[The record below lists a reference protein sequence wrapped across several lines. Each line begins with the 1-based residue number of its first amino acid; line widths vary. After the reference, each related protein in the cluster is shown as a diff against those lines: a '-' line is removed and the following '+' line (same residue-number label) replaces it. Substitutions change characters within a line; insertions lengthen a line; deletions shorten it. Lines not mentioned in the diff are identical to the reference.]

1 MDDDRARRL
10 LNEERERLEGL
21 RSRMDDPAEDAQEDS
36 VSELTTADQH
46 PADMGSETFERTKN
60 LSLQEDIDG
69 RLADIARA
77 LDKLDSGA
85 YGTCEACGRPIP
97 DERLE
102 AVPAARF
109 CVDHQ
114 AEQERAVPA
123 E

>member
-1 MDDDRARRL
+1 MDDDKARQL
-10 LNEERERLEGL
+10 LNDERMRLEGL
-21 RSRMDDPAEDAQEDS
+21 RGRMDDPAEDAQEDS
-36 VSELTTADQH
+36 LSELTTADQH
-46 PADMGSETFERTKN
+46 PADVGSETFERTKN

-77 LDKLDSGA
+77 LDKLDSGT
-85 YGTCEACGRPIP
+85 YGTCEICDTAIP

-109 CVDHQ
+109 CVQHQ
-114 AEQERAVPA
+114 AEQERTVPA